1 MLTHISLFQHPL
13 DELHALNSGTGK
25 CSPLTSQLFRT
36 WFVSVIIVISGF
48 QMATTI
54 CEASGKQTVAFL
66 RYFLKLFWVSAYLEA
81 VSPSSTFTVILRI

>member
-1 MLTHISLFQHPL
+1 MLTHISSFQHPL

-48 QMATTI
+48 PMATTI
-54 CEASGKQTVAFL
+54 CEASGKQTVGFL
-66 RYFLKLFWVSAYLEA
+66 DIFSNSSGLVPFWRQFLLL
-81 VSPSSTFTVILRI
+81 PPLG